1 MSAGTGDNPSVD
13 RNFEIDQRAIKIF
26 KDWLPDNWL
35 ARKQDPDVFVDY
47 EVETVDDGEPTGFQF
62 AAQIKGYEGEKIDSK
77 PPSYSF
83 KTKHLKYYLQQSVHP
98 VFLFRINITNGEG
111 FWLFAQKY
119 LRERVSLKILG
130 AQKYLTIPFVAEDNF
145 FNKVK
150 FKYSLVEARTYMHD
164 LHPGSVQAAL
174 QHRKAEL
181 ESKDPRCSVSIS
193 IQDGHERL
201 AIHAKEPFSVSAK
214 IRTQNINGWR
224 DFFERGTKVKVQSG
238 EIEIEG
244 SPLIKE
250 LFNPAA
256 GSLELQFGVE
266 NPGSLH
272 FIGNTPEGPKIIPI
286 DGRFRSGMKY
296 LTFEGSLPNSPLGI
310 SFEVSREAVLNAECF
325 QSAIR
330 FSPSKWAGQPILQ
343 LAYFDQAKAFVE
355 VFSGAVKPTMEI
367 FVRGNSL
374 CKGQTG
380 GGTPA
385 VLQQMARSIEWFC
398 KCRWLAEHFQV
409 NPVMPPLDKLSTE
422 QMDDIEELHDL
433 LTKSETVTPK
443 PHIQLSCVA
452 SKVPPE
458 PAFGKD
464 DGNGILRIDKQ
475 EQMIDFLGTSVRI
488 GPIRH
493 FFTGMK
499 IISQTPAEDGGIKY
513 VFEGSEDTKLT
524 SILVKE

>member
-1 MSAGTGDNPSVD
+1 MFKAAIQQKEFGPLVWYGRYFPHRKLEASLKQGHNRSMSVGAGENPSVG
-13 RNFEIDQRAIKIF
+13 RNFEIDQRAVKMF
-26 KDWLPDNWL
+26 KDWLPDNWFV
-35 ARKQDPDVFVDY
+35 RKQDPDFFVDY
-47 EVETVDDGEPTGFQF
+47 EVETVDYGEPTGFQF
-62 AAQIKGYEGEKIDSK
+62 AAQSK
-77 PPSYSF
+77 ATRVENLIPNRHRIHF
-83 KTKHLKYYLQQSVHP
+83 KQKHLKYYLQQSVHP

-119 LRERVSLKILG
+119 LRERVSLKILEE
-130 AQKYLTIPFVAEDNF
+130 QKYLTIPFVAEDNF
-145 FNKVK
+145 FNRVK

-174 QHRKAEL
+174 KHRKAEL

-193 IQDGHERL
+193 VQDGHERVT
-201 AIHAKEPFSVSAK
+201 IHAKETLSVSAK
-214 IRTQNINGWR
+214 IRTQNVNGWR

-296 LTFEGSLPNSPLGI
+296 LTFDGSLPNSPLGI
-310 SFEVSREAVLNAECF
+310 SFEISREAVLNAESF

-343 LAYFDQAKAFVE
+343 LAYFDQIKAFVE
-355 VFSGAVKPTMEI
+355 IFSGKPKPTMEI
-367 FVRGNSL
+367 FIRGNSA
-374 CKGQTG
+374 CKGETG
-380 GGTPA
+380 GGIPG
-385 VLQQMARSIEWFC
+385 VMQQMARSIEWFC
-398 KCRWLAEHFQV
+398 KCRWLAEHFQI
-409 NPVMPPLDKLSTE
+409 NPIMPPLNKLSTE
-422 QMDDIEELHDL
+422 QMDDIGELHDL

-443 PHIQLSCVA
+443 SHIQLSRVCPQNA
-452 SKVPPE
+452 Y
-458 PAFGKD
+458 F
-464 DGNGILRIDKQ
+464 
-475 EQMIDFLGTSVRI
+475 
-488 GPIRH
+488 
-493 FFTGMK
+493 
-499 IISQTPAEDGGIKY
+499 
-513 VFEGSEDTKLT
+513 
-524 SILVKE
+524 